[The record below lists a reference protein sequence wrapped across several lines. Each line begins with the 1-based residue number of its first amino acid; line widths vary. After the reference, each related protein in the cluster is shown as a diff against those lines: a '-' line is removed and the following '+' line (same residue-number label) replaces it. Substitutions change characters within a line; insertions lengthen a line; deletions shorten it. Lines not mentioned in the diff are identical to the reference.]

1 MIAQLADWLVKL
13 TGYDAVCM
21 QPNSG
26 AQGEYAGLLAIRH
39 YHESRNEGHR
49 DICLI
54 PASAHGTNPASAHM
68 AGMQVVVVACDK
80 NGNIYL
86 ADLRAKAEQAG
97 DNLSCIMVT
106 YPSTHGVYEETIRE
120 VCEVVHR
127 FGGQVYLDGA
137 NMNARVGITSPGFI
151 GADVSHLN
159 LHKTFCI
166 PHGGGGHGMGPI
178 GVKAHLAPFVPVIA
192 WYKLKAC

>member
-1 MIAQLADWLVKL
+1 MIAQLSDWLVKL

-54 PASAHGTNPASAHM
+54 PSSAHGTNPASAQM

-80 NGNIYL
+80 KTATSILPICVKKQSRQG
-86 ADLRAKAEQAG
+86 A
-97 DNLSCIMVT
+97 NLSCIMVT

-120 VCEVVHR
+120 VCEIVHQ
-127 FGGQVYLDGA
+127 FGGRVYLDGA

-159 LHKTFCI
+159 
-166 PHGGGGHGMGPI
+166 P
-178 GVKAHLAPFVPVIA
+178 A
-192 WYKLKAC
+192 